1 MEEPAM
7 PRFVVQQH
15 FRAEDDW
22 HFDLM
27 LECQEALVTF
37 SSGVPLDE
45 TKRLPC
51 LVRQLPNH
59 RLAYLEHEGEIR
71 GDRGWCKIHDHGTF
85 DWVDPPATSCPVARV
100 GETACD
106 LLNEI
111 TVRLTGEKTQ
121 GVYRIVRDAASGLD
135 YWRLRKDV
143 NWPAQ

>member
-1 MEEPAM
+1 M

-37 SSGVPLDE
+37 SSGVAPDE

-51 LVRQLPNH
+51 MVRQLPNH
-59 RLAYLEHEGEIR
+59 RIAYLEHEGEV
-71 GDRGWCKIHDHGTF
+71 GGGRGWCKIHDRGTF
-85 DWVDPPATSCPVARV
+85 EWIDPPGGECPEARV

-106 LLNEI
+106 LLSEI
-111 TVRLTGEKTQ
+111 TVRLAGEKTK
-121 GVYRIVRDAASGLD
+121 GVYRIVRDAAAGTD
-135 YWRLRKDV
+135 YWRLRKDAAG
-143 NWPAQ
+143 PARE

>member
-27 LECQEALVTF
+27 LECQDALVTF
-37 SSGVPLDE
+37 SSGVPPDE
-45 TKRLPC
+45 TQRLPC

-59 RLAYLEHEGEIR
+59 RLAYLEHEGEVSN
-71 GDRGWCKIHDHGTF
+71 GRGWCCIHDRGTF
-85 DWVDPPATSCPVARV
+85 EWIDPPAASCPAARV

-106 LLNEI
+106 LLDEI
-111 TVRLTGEKTQ
+111 VVRLAGEKTM
-121 GVYRIVRDAASGLD
+121 GVYRLARDASSGSD
-135 YWRLRKDV
+135 HWRLRKEGD
-143 NWPAQ
+143 PSGR

>member
-1 MEEPAM
+1 MA
-7 PRFVVQQH
+7 RFVVQQH

-45 TKRLPC
+45 TLALPC

-59 RLAYLEHEGEIR
+59 RMAYLEHEGKVS

-85 DWVDPPATSCPVARV
+85 EWVNPPPTSCPVARV

-106 LLNEI
+106 LLDEI
-111 TVRLTGEKTQ
+111 TVRLDGEKTK
-121 GVYRIVRDAASGLD
+121 GVYRLVRDAAAGLD
-135 YWRLRKDV
+135 YWRLRKEAD
-143 NWPAQ
+143 WSAR

>member
-7 PRFVVQQH
+7 TRFVVQQH
-15 FRAEDDW
+15 FRDEDDW

-59 RLAYLEHEGEIR
+59 RMAYLEHEGKVSD
-71 GDRGWCKIHDHGTF
+71 GRGWCKIHDRGTF
-85 DWVDPPATSCPVARV
+85 EWVDPPPTSCPVARV

-106 LLNEI
+106 LLDEI
-111 TVRLTGEKTQ
+111 TVRLDGEKTK
-121 GVYRIVRDAASGLD
+121 GVYRLVRDAAAGLD
-135 YWRLRKDV
+135 YWRLRKEADRS
-143 NWPAQ
+143 AR

>member
-1 MEEPAM
+1 M

-37 SSGVPLDE
+37 SSGVPPDE
-45 TKRLPC
+45 AERLPC

-59 RLAYLEHEGEIR
+59 RLAYLEHEGEVS
-71 GDRGWCKIHDHGTF
+71 GGRGWCRIHDQGTLE
-85 DWVDPPATSCPVARV
+85 WLEPPPASCPAARV

-106 LLNEI
+106 LLHLI
-111 TVRLTGEKTQ
+111 RVRLEGQKAK
-121 GVYRIVRDAASGLD
+121 GVYRLVREPESGTD
-135 YWRLRKDV
+135 YWRLRRE
-143 NWPAQ
+143 AT